1 MAVSNTNVG
10 LRSEIGNDG
19 CKVVETT
26 NISLGS
32 LMTGS
37 TVGGILNT
45 YAGQTSGPVQDFEKF
60 GGSNNPLQST
70 PNTALTASDRAA
82 IGNTPHHM
90 SHAIGGFHEAGGGP
104 GQ

>member
-1 MAVSNTNVG
+1 MAVPNTNVA
-10 LRSEIGNDG
+10 LRSDIGNSA

-32 LMTGS
+32 LMSGS
-37 TVGGILNT
+37 SVGGINHT
-45 YAGQTSGPVQDFEKF
+45 YAGQTSGPCNAFEKF

-70 PNTALTASDRAA
+70 PNTALTSSDISALST
-82 IGNTPHHM
+82 TPHHM

-104 GQ
+104 GR

>member
-1 MAVSNTNVG
+1 MAVSNTNVS
-10 LRSEIGNDG
+10 LKNEIGNA
-19 CKVVETT
+19 CRLSQNT

-32 LMTGS
+32 LMSGLEIN
-37 TVGGILNT
+37 GIQHT
-45 YAGQTSGPVQDFEKF
+45 YAAQLSGPVKDFEKF

-70 PNTALTASDRAA
+70 PNTALTGTNRADIA
-82 IGNTPHHM
+82 NTPHHM

>member
-1 MAVSNTNVG
+1 MAVSNTNVA

-19 CKVVETT
+19 CKVVQTT

-32 LMTGS
+32 LMSGL
-37 TVGGILNT
+37 TVNGILHT
-45 YAGQTSGPVQDFEKF
+45 YAGQTSGPCIDFEKF
-60 GGSNNPLQST
+60 GGSNNPLEST
-70 PNTALTASDRAA
+70 PNTALTALDRAA

-90 SHAIGGFHEAGGGP
+90 SHAIGGYHEAGGGP

>member
-1 MAVSNTNVG
+1 MAVSNTNVA

-32 LMTGS
+32 LMSGS
-37 TVGGILNT
+37 SVGGINHT
-45 YAGQTSGPVQDFEKF
+45 YAGQNSGPCNAFEKF

-70 PNTALTASDRAA
+70 PNTALTNSDINA
-82 IGNTPHHM
+82 ISTTPHHM

-104 GQ
+104 GR